1 MKIAFCLHGNVGM
14 LYTHKRNYKWDQ
26 YIDYRIG
33 YTHFK
38 KHIFNINNNVDVFIH
53 SWNTDF
59 KKGIKDIYKPKLSL
73 FEKQKT
79 FGAEWKDKVGATRK
93 EHMFSRWYSAKESLR
108 LKREYEEKNNFTYD
122 YVISTRF
129 DLLFLEDL
137 NFNLFEDNSLLY
149 VPLNKTFMPHNP
161 RILDYFFFSNSK
173 NMDKYIGGLYNWL
186 LPRLKIKDESGKVDS
201 HTDSMVFA
209 KKCNFQVTMIE
220 DYREP
225 ESIII
230 ARAYYDD
237 CEYKGENFTGVNN
250 LKILKHYPRG
260 PYGTRF

>member
-59 KKGIKDIYKPKLSL
+59 EKGIKDIYKPKLSL

-79 FGAEWKDKVGATRK
+79 FGAEWKDEVGATRK

-129 DLLFLEDL
+129 DLLFLQNL

-149 VPLNKTFMPHNP
+149 VPLNKNFMSHNP

-209 KKCNFQVTMIE
+209 KKCNLQVTMIE
-220 DYREP
+220 DYKEP

-237 CEYKGENFTGVNN
+237 CEYKGKNFTGVNN

>member
-59 KKGIKDIYKPKLSL
+59 EKGIKDIYKPKLSL

-149 VPLNKTFMPHNP
+149 VPLNKNFMSHNP

-173 NMDKYIGGLYNWL
+173 NMDEYIGGLYDWL
-186 LPRLKIKDESGKVDS
+186 LPRLKIKDKLGKLDA

-209 KKCNFQVTMIE
+209 KKCNLQVTMIE

-237 CEYKGENFTGVNN
+237 CEYKGKNFTGVNN

-260 PYGTRF
+260 PHGTRF

>member
-38 KHIFNINNNVDVFIH
+38 KHIFDINNNVDVFIH

-59 KKGIKDIYKPKLSL
+59 EKGIKDIYKPKLSL

-79 FGAEWKDKVGATRK
+79 FGAEWKDEVGATRK

-129 DLLFLEDL
+129 DLLFLQNL

-149 VPLNKTFMPHNP
+149 VPLNKNFMSHNP

-209 KKCNFQVTMIE
+209 KKCNLQVTMIE
-220 DYREP
+220 DYKEP

-237 CEYKGENFTGVNN
+237 CEYKGKNFTGVNN

>member
-1 MKIAFCLHGNVGM
+1 
-14 LYTHKRNYKWDQ
+14 
-26 YIDYRIG
+26 
-33 YTHFK
+33 
-38 KHIFNINNNVDVFIH
+38 
-53 SWNTDF
+53 
-59 KKGIKDIYKPKLSL
+59 
-73 FEKQKT
+73 
-79 FGAEWKDKVGATRK
+79 
-93 EHMFSRWYSAKESLR
+93 MFSRWYSAKESLR

-209 KKCNFQVTMIE
+209 KKCNLQVTMIE

-237 CEYKGENFTGVNN
+237 CEYKGKNFTGVNN